1 MTWQGLWLQLH
12 TFLGDINSQLKQKR
26 FCNPLQFFTKEIENV
41 ISQLNIGLVSLYINF

>member
-26 FCNPLQFFTKEIENV
+26 FCNPLQFFTKD
-41 ISQLNIGLVSLYINF
+41 LLVYILIFSCICFFFH